1 MTESELDLNLR
12 TSGYIEEY
20 KMMIENL
27 TGASDFLAG
36 VVPEPADKVAEEARG
51 GDGDGET
58 AAGGGRGRR
67 RRG

>member
-1 MTESELDLNLR
+1 
-12 TSGYIEEY
+12 
-20 KMMIENL
+20 MIENL
-27 TGASDFLAG
+27 LTRTSDFRFSG
-36 VVPEPADKVAEEARG
+36 VVPESADKVAEEARG

>member
-1 MTESELDLNLR
+1 
-12 TSGYIEEY
+12 
-20 KMMIENL
+20 
-27 TGASDFLAG
+27 

-58 AAGGGRGRR
+58 TAGGGRGRR